1 VFSIAGRIPA
11 RGELVRHPSGIE
23 FEVLEA
29 DPRRIKKLRIHVP
42 PEAGE
47 AEGGSSKPE
56 SKQA

>member
-1 VFSIAGRIPA
+1 LVFSIAGRIPA

-42 PEAGE
+42 APDAK
-47 AEGGSSKPE
+47 AE
-56 SKQA
+56 SKA